1 MPLPLI
7 PLAIAGASG
16 ASGLFI
22 GFSASNK
29 LGSAL
34 KIAGV
39 VLALFFIL
47 RLMGKI

>member
-16 ASGLFI
+16 ASGLFV

-34 KIAGV
+34 KVMGL
-39 VLALFFIL
+39 VLALFFIY
-47 RLMGKI
+47 RMSMQ

>member
-1 MPLPLI
+1 MPFLI

-16 ASGLFI
+16 ASGLFV

-34 KIAGV
+34 KIMGLV
-39 VLALFFIL
+39 VALFFIL
-47 RLMGKI
+47 RLTGKV